1 MKNIFLFLIT
11 IFSTII
17 LVSCS
22 SENMDYTISSGSF
35 GGRPHSAALTETGRL
50 FTWGANDFGQ
60 LGDGTTINRNKPKE
74 ITSKFNLLPEETLDS
89 IVLGY
94 YHSAAI
100 TSKGRVFTWGRNTL
114 GELGDG
120 SKVDRNIP
128 KDISGSFNLKPEEK
142 ITSIALGW
150 YTSSAITSIG
160 RIFTWGSSSHGQLGN
175 GSINTSADK
184 PLDITEYFALTS
196 NENIISIK
204 LGFTHSAALTS
215 NGMLFTWGSNT
226 YGQLG
231 FQSNSEIRF
240 PTKSMNLS
248 LNSGETIT
256 SISLFGHASAALTSE
271 GRLFTWGSNAQ
282 SQLGDGTKT
291 QRSKPLDITSRFTL
305 TSEEKINFVSL
316 GGSFGAA
323 LTSKGRIFTWGEN
336 EYGQLGDGT
345 TISKNSPNE
354 ITANFEFFSDE
365 TLSSLT
371 LGGGHSAVLT
381 SSGRMFVWGANGF
394 SQLGNGEK
402 EYRNKPINITRF
414 FS

>member
-1 MKNIFLFLIT
+1 LLIVT

-22 SENMDYTISSGSF
+22 SENMDYTITSGSF
-35 GGRPHSAALTETGRL
+35 GGRSHSAALTETGRL

-74 ITSKFNLLPEETLDS
+74 ITNKFNILPEETLDS

-94 YHSAAI
+94 YHSAAV
-100 TSKGRVFTWGRNTL
+100 TSTGRVFTWGRNTL

-128 KDISGSFNLKPEEK
+128 KDISESFNLKPEEK
-142 ITSIALGW
+142 IMSIALGW
-150 YTSSAITSIG
+150 YTSSAITSVG
-160 RIFTWGSSSHGQLGN
+160 RIFTWGSSNHGQLGN
-175 GSINTSADK
+175 GSINSSADK
-184 PLDITEYFALTS
+184 PLDITEYF
-196 NENIISIK
+196 
-204 LGFTHSAALTS
+204 ALTS

-240 PTKSMNLS
+240 PTESMNLS

-256 SISLFGHASAALTSE
+256 SISLFGNASAALTSE

-282 SQLGDGTKT
+282 SQLGDGTKA

-305 TSEEKINFVSL
+305 TSEEKIDFVSL
-316 GGSFGAA
+316 GGNFGAA
-323 LTSKGRIFTWGEN
+323 LTSRGRIFTWGEN

-365 TLSSLT
+365 TLSSFA
-371 LGGGHSAVLT
+371 LGGGHSAALT